1 MFGDSEGYAH
11 IIIISFPT
19 ELELTH
25 RFTFPLI
32 NWVSMNLCMFLLVAA
47 GEDNEYVLKH
57 FIFTGKQ
64 VNYVTDMTVI

>member
-1 MFGDSEGYAH
+1 
-11 IIIISFPT
+11 
-19 ELELTH
+19 
-25 RFTFPLI
+25 
-32 NWVSMNLCMFLLVAA
+32 MNLCMFLLVAA